1 MYRLIA
7 ILTCCMVLLVSCAGT
22 IDSASEKDL
31 EGFSPIAV
39 DNFNPV
45 FHEINKSQSKK
56 NELLIV
62 FDIDDTL
69 LTAEQLLGSERW
81 VHWYKKNQAKLELL
95 PCRFDIA
102 SILYEMGTMR
112 PTESNL
118 GHRFN
123 AIQNNHV
130 MLLTA
135 RSNKQRSVT
144 ERELLRNKI
153 YFSNSDRLPSKN
165 DWSASIQT
173 KTRKAEIVYKSGLMM
188 IAGTDKGKA
197 LTKFMNDNIQS
208 YKKIIFIDDNLH
220 NLENVYSAFKDTGIR
235 LISFYFSGKHII
247 KEMSQDEA
255 VKAIA
260 ANKWLREG
268 LKSFFNPRY
277 KYLLSP
283 KPECLY

>member
-1 MYRLIA
+1 
-7 ILTCCMVLLVSCAGT
+7 
-22 IDSASEKDL
+22 
-31 EGFSPIAV
+31 
-39 DNFNPV
+39 
-45 FHEINKSQSKK
+45 
-56 NELLIV
+56 
-62 FDIDDTL
+62 
-69 LTAEQLLGSERW
+69 
-81 VHWYKKNQAKLELL
+81 
-95 PCRFDIA
+95 
-102 SILYEMGTMR
+102 
-112 PTESNL
+112 
-118 GHRFN
+118 
-123 AIQNNHV
+123 
-130 MLLTA
+130 
-135 RSNKQRSVT
+135 
-144 ERELLRNKI
+144 
-153 YFSNSDRLPSKN
+153 
-165 DWSASIQT
+165 
-173 KTRKAEIVYKSGLMM
+173 M

-235 LISFYFSGKHII
+235 LISFYFRWKHII